1 MHPANCSTCLIVER
15 LQALPADERAAVIAA
30 QPAGL
35 IASILHHWEAW
46 ARPTQRLPDGVW
58 TYWLIMAGRGFGKT
72 RTGAETVRG
81 WIGAGEQYVNL
92 IGATADDARDVM
104 VQGESGIL
112 AVCPAWERP
121 EYKPSQRC
129 LLWPNGAKS
138 LIFTADEPDRLRG
151 KQHSK
156 LWCDELAAW
165 RYAESWDQAKFGLRL
180 GSNPQA
186 IITTTPRPT
195 RIVKELIADPGTHL
209 TRGTTA
215 DNRENLAP
223 AFFGAILKKYEGTRL
238 GRQEIAGEVLDDNP
252 NALFKR
258 SDIDV
263 GRVESVPQLMRVV
276 VAIDPA
282 ATSNEGSD
290 ETGIVVAGVDAKG
303 DGYILADKS
312 MQASPEGWA
321 RAAILAYGDN
331 KADRIVAESNNGG
344 EMIAAVIRS
353 VDAGVPV
360 KLVQAS
366 RGKAIRAEPVA
377 ALYEQ
382 HRIHH
387 VGSLPQ
393 LEDQM
398 VEFDPSD
405 PSAKSPDRMDA
416 MVWAITELML
426 TNRNTAIL
434 DYLTQARDDAAAQR
448 RAEKEEHGK
457 TFRRD

>member
-15 LQALPADERAAVIAA
+15 LQALPADERAAVVAA
-30 QPAGL
+30 QPPRL
-35 IASILHHWEAW
+35 IAEILGHWRAW
-46 ARPTQRLPDGVW
+46 ARPTQRLPDGIW

-72 RTGAETVRG
+72 RTGAETVRE
-81 WIGAGEQYVNL
+81 WVKRGEQYVNL

-129 LLWPNGAKS
+129 LLWPSGSKS

-180 GSNPQA
+180 GANPQA

-195 RIVKELIADPGTHL
+195 RIVKELIADHGTHL

-223 AFFGAILKKYEGTRL
+223 AFFDAILKKYEGTRL

-258 SDIDV
+258 SDVDV

-321 RAAILAYGDN
+321 RAAILAYEAN

-353 VDAGVPV
+353 VDDGVPV
-360 KLVQAS
+360 KLVTAS

-387 VGSLPQ
+387 VGSFPA

-426 TNRNTAIL
+426 GTSDGIL
-434 DYLTQARDDAAAQR
+434 NFYRAQAEKVRAQR
-448 RAEKEEHGK
+448 TG
-457 TFRRD
+457 T